1 MSKESKDQETRAK
14 FYGTKSLAKY
24 IKAYGAPRS
33 RDAWTAM
40 VASTSSEDLD
50 SEKGVELI
58 ACLKQVTF
66 FTHPQQVNIMDKRN
80 GKMIVSI
87 PR

>member
-1 MSKESKDQETRAK
+1 MSREAKDQETRTE
-14 FYGTKSLAKY
+14 FYGSESLAKY

-33 RDAWTAM
+33 KDAWRAM
-40 VASTSSEDLD
+40 AASSSSIDMD
-50 SEKGVELI
+50 SAAGIELV

-66 FTHPQQVNIMDKRN
+66 FTHPQQINIMDKGN
-80 GKMIVSI
+80 GKFIVSI

>member
-1 MSKESKDQETRAK
+1 MSNNEKDQETRAR
-14 FYGTKSLAKY
+14 FYGSKSLAKY

-33 RDAWTAM
+33 RDAWRAM
-40 VASTSSEDLD
+40 VASSSSEDLD
-50 SEKGVELI
+50 SEKGIEFI

-66 FTHPQQVNIMDKRN
+66 FTHPQQVNIMDRGS
-80 GKMIVSI
+80 GKIIVSI

>member
-1 MSKESKDQETRAK
+1 MSAQAKDQETRAE
-14 FYGTKSLAKY
+14 FYTSKSLAKY

-33 RDAWTAM
+33 RDAWRVM
-40 VASTSSEDLD
+40 ASTSSSVDPNSKE
-50 SEKGVELI
+50 GVEFI

-66 FTHPQQVNIMDKRN
+66 FTHPQQINIMDKGS
-80 GKMIVSI
+80 GKFIVSI